1 MSLLYHLDAI
11 HCIHRTDVP
20 ANSATTTKAAHQPVY
35 LRSYK
40 IPAARSTHQ
49 QRVAQVLSELGLRHD
64 RLVMPTHENCA
75 ALEQLLSAASA
86 LVETKKVVDR
96 VDQEIRILQARLNE
110 REGGTAEGDEGAGV
124 DGGADNAGMDVD
136 DIDGGEDLDADADGE
151 TDRAVSQAPST
162 RSTGRKRVN
171 SRIDLYDIPVLTIP
185 CQIKRSGSVS
195 SIGSNTTT
203 ATRATSRRRNRT

>member
-1 MSLLYHLDAI
+1 MP
-11 HCIHRTDVP
+11 T
-20 ANSATTTKAAHQPVY
+20 NSATTTKAAHQPVY

-110 REGGTAEGDEGAGV
+110 REGGTAEGDERETGV
-124 DGGADNAGMDVD
+124 GGGAEDTGMDVD
-136 DIDGGEDLDADADGE
+136 DNDGGEDLDADADGE
-151 TDRAVSQAPST
+151 TDRAASQAPSA
-162 RSTGRKRVN
+162 RSVGRKRAS
-171 SRIDLYDIPVLTIP
+171 SRIEPI
-185 CQIKRSGSVS
+185 
-195 SIGSNTTT
+195 
-203 ATRATSRRRNRT
+203 